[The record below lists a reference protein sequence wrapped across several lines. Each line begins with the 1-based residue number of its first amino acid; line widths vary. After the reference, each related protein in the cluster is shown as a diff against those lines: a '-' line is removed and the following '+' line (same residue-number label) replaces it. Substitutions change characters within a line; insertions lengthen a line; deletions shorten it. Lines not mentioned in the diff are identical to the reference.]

1 MSKIFL
7 PWDLEPGGTSSRE
20 HIERERGPG
29 HEGVREALMQPLA
42 PEVSSAS
49 SGHLGHQVTD
59 VGGLARVVDQN
70 TRHTKQGMY
79 G

>member
-1 MSKIFL
+1 LFDE
-7 PWDLEPGGTSSRE
+7 DLGLGGALAEAGQRTSGAGHGPE
-20 HIERERGPG
+20 HRR
-29 HEGVREALMQPLA
+29 VREALMQPLA